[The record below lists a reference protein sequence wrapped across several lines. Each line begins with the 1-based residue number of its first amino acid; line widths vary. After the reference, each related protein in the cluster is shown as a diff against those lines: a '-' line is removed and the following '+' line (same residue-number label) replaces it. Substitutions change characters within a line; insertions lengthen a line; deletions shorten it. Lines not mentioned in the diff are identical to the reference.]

1 MTRFAHNRL
10 VTSPSLQPDQVS
22 STQNGRRDK
31 LIRTPVGGQ
40 RGREKPR
47 RVVTEPKSSPT
58 RTVSQ
63 VTRTHTHSVT
73 TPKQDTPPARQ
84 PPQRAGRALH
94 QALVALTEPGTYDDM
109 SAATRHASLTHAR
122 LQWTNIEPHLRF
134 PITGTRATKGCPE
147 H

>member
-1 MTRFAHNRL
+1 MTRFAHRRL
-10 VTSPSLQPDQVS
+10 VTSPSLQPDQL
-22 STQNGRRDK
+22 STQSRPQTYSFARH
-31 LIRTPVGGQ
+31 RGGQ
-40 RGREKPR
+40 EGKAPHRVSQRSRKAARRER
-47 RVVTEPKSSPT
+47 SRKSREPT
-58 RTVSQ
+58 RTALQ
-63 VTRTHTHSVT
+63 HQNRTT
-73 TPKQDTPPARQ
+73 PARQ